1 MRRSTRI
8 KSKAEVGHG
17 NSQLQSEQIAKKDLS
32 QSAFNAPPDAPT
44 NLSDADEKLTSH
56 NDLIENTVSHQ
67 VQSCLKNNY
76 SSDEENSTELKSNSI
91 STKKSKAKK
100 KTTIQIKKSSK
111 NSVKLKQKFLN
122 FIETDPSS
130 EKEIC
135 KTDCLNSSP
144 VTFIPIVSTQVKTTE
159 SINQLELNENDI
171 FVDIIPLVIEKPLEF
186 TKEKLTESKE
196 SEMLESEDLQL
207 ENLKDSVKSESKIQ
221 SSFNQ
226 SPKLSNKKINA
237 EQTLNA
243 LKEKPQKVIL
253 SVSEFNNNQSKI
265 SMNSNKSCE
274 NFENNNETRLKI
286 NKKIQDDDICLKPVI
301 VAENCCQSAEL
312 SLLNNSPKKSQKKYV
327 SLNPLNY
334 VQINIDNNSDLTKD
348 AAGFKANSF
357 LKNLLHNPT
366 KSHLPHEKMDVC
378 GLDKVLLDPAPDT
391 LSKCGLTSS
400 IQYSIGVSSS
410 NFYNGL
416 TREKK
421 QKNGVEAVM
430 EKSVLTSDLEKRVCA
445 PKMFESKHSKQVK
458 RKKIAEETAGKGW
471 YNLPKTE
478 VTEEIKRDLQI
489 IKMRGVLDG
498 KHHYKRN
505 DSNKLPKYFQI
516 GTIVEGAHEFY
527 NSRVPNKK
535 RKATIVDELL
545 NDAEF
550 RRKNKKNFL
559 QLQKKKMS
567 GGKKFYKQKINK
579 SKPTW
584 ART

>member
-8 KSKAEVGHG
+8 KSKVEVGHG

-32 QSAFNAPPDAPT
+32 QSAFNAPPDQT
-44 NLSDADEKLTSH
+44 NLSDADEKLTSL
-56 NDLIENTVSHQ
+56 NDLIEDTLSHQ
-67 VQSCLKNNY
+67 VQSCLKN

-111 NSVKLKQKFLN
+111 KSEKLKQKSLN

-130 EKEIC
+130 EKEIY
-135 KTDCLNSSP
+135 KADCLNSSP

-171 FVDIIPLVIEKPLEF
+171 LVDIIPLVIEKPLEF
-186 TKEKLTESKE
+186 TKEKLTKSKE
-196 SEMLESEDLQL
+196 REILESEGLQS
-207 ENLKDSVKSESKIQ
+207 ENLKDSVKLESKFQ

-226 SPKLSNKKINA
+226 SPNLSNKKINF

-243 LKEKPQKVIL
+243 LEEKNVIL
-253 SVSEFNNNQSKI
+253 SISELNDSQSKNGL
-265 SMNSNKSCE
+265 NSNKSCE
-274 NFENNNETRLKI
+274 NFENNNETSLKI
-286 NKKIQDDDICLKPVI
+286 NKKIQDDICLKPII
-301 VAENCCQSAEL
+301 VAENCSQSAEL
-312 SLLNNSPKKSQKKYV
+312 ALLNDSPKKSQKKYV

-334 VQINIDNNSDLTKD
+334 VQINIDNNSDLSKD
-348 AAGFKANSF
+348 AAGFKVNSF

-378 GLDKVLLDPAPDT
+378 GLDRVLLDPAPDT
-391 LSKCGLTSS
+391 LSKGLTSS

-410 NFYNGL
+410 NFYSGL
-416 TREKK
+416 TSEKK

-567 GGKKFYKQKINK
+567 GGKKYYKQKINK